1 MQAQSPELQWHKI
14 LVPIELPEEARRIVQ
29 QTAFLA
35 RHFRSEIIL
44 LHVES
49 SPRDEALGDLDP
61 ALQRELEGISCRRL
75 LLEGDPAREIAQ
87 VAREENV
94 DLIAMGTHSHGAVYR
109 LLLGSVAEQVLHES
123 ACPVWIDAEHS
134 AAPAAQFAIHNVL
147 CALDLSPHSGQT
159 LRQASAVAAEFGARL
174 TLVHVTPAVETFGPG
189 GSYPVPGWKD
199 ELVGFAEAQIAKLQ
213 QEAGTAAEVII
224 GSGDLVKALNQAAE
238 QSKSDLMVLGHL
250 PPVGHMGAVRAG
262 YGVIAGSH
270 IPVLSV

>member
-1 MQAQSPELQWHKI
+1 MQAQSPEMQWQKI
-14 LVPIELPEEARRIVQ
+14 LVPIELPDEARRIVQ
-29 QTAFLA
+29 QSAFLA
-35 RHFRSEIIL
+35 RHFRSEIML

-49 SPRDEALGDLDP
+49 SLRDDGLGDLDP
-61 ALQRELEGISCRRL
+61 ALRRELDGISIRRL
-75 LLEGDPAREIAQ
+75 LLRGDPAREIAQ
-87 VAREENV
+87 VARKENV
-94 DLIAMGTHSHGAVYR
+94 NLIAMATHNHGTLYR
-109 LLLGSVAEQVLHES
+109 LLMGSVAEQVLHES
-123 ACPVWIDAEHS
+123 ACPVWIDAGYS
-134 AAPAAQFAIHNVL
+134 AAPAAQFAIHNML

-159 LRQASAVAAEFGARL
+159 LRRAAEIAAEFGARL

-189 GSYPVPGWKD
+189 GSYAVPGWKD
-199 ELVGFAEAQIAKLQ
+199 DLVSFAAKQIARLQ
-213 QEAGTAAEVII
+213 QDAGTAAEVII